1 MVRGSIGLASDIDI
15 VTTVLIPAG
24 AELADGENDVAIMV
38 VARIMVAT
46 GGVSAA
52 KDCGIL
58 GVSQRAHT
66 ITDIQQ
72 HKKENKIF

>member
-1 MVRGSIGLASDIDI
+1 MRGSVGLASDIDI
-15 VTTVLIPAG
+15 ITTVLIPAG
-24 AELADGENDVAIMV
+24 AELADGEDGVAIMV

-46 GGVSAA
+46 GGVSTA
-52 KDCGIL
+52 KDYGIS

-72 HKKENKIF
+72 RKKENKIF

>member
-1 MVRGSIGLASDIDI
+1 MRGSVGLASDIDI
-15 VTTVLIPAG
+15 ITTVLIPAG
-24 AELADGENDVAIMV
+24 AELADGEDGVAIMV
-38 VARIMVAT
+38 VARIMVVT
-46 GGVSAA
+46 GGVSTA
-52 KDCGIL
+52 KDYGIS